1 MYARQSHKVLRK
13 QRKREMKKNA
23 SPKQSSDQVAAPVL
37 PTATEDQKLTFAASM
52 LTNGQT
58 LQSFSNAQ
66 HGTIKKLA
74 NGDISFVPE
83 ANFVGVATFNY
94 TLVDSHG
101 VSTIHTATINVDAP
115 VTAAPALAASQL
127 ANPSATVTKVGTEF
141 SANGITAGGEF
152 FSSVASFSDGGYAI
166 AYTDTSYTDGEENAG
181 IRVRVF
187 DKDGKGGR
195 DIHVNTS
202 VAGGQYRPQI
212 GILANGDFVITWED
226 EGATG

>member
-52 LTNGQT
+52 L
-58 LQSFSNAQ
+58 
-66 HGTIKKLA
+66 A

-101 VSTIHTATINVDAP
+101 VSTVHTATINVDAP
-115 VTAAPALAASQL
+115 VTAAPA
-127 ANPSATVTKVGTEF
+127 
-141 SANGITAGGEF
+141 
-152 FSSVASFSDGGYAI
+152 
-166 AYTDTSYTDGEENAG
+166 
-181 IRVRVF
+181 
-187 DKDGKGGR
+187 
-195 DIHVNTS
+195 
-202 VAGGQYRPQI
+202 
-212 GILANGDFVITWED
+212 
-226 EGATG
+226 